1 MDLNINDIIQL
12 LDLPEKTV
20 RRWIGEKKIP
30 FYRVKNQCYFNR
42 GEIHEWVLKNGI
54 RVSGKI
60 LDMKLT
66 VKPVIISR
74 LVERGGIRYNVR
86 GDNPHDVI
94 KKSVSLLPELHG
106 VSSEEIVSSFI
117 EREDMMTTA
126 VGNGI
131 ALPHSRN
138 PILADPDEE
147 LISLSL
153 LEHPVDFIALDGIP
167 VHTLFLLISSSPRR
181 HLEILSKLS
190 FICRNSDLMSALEGR
205 ESPEIISRCIENIEK
220 SWEKNR

>member
-1 MDLNINDIIQL
+1 MDLNINDIVQL
-12 LDLPEKTV
+12 LNMPEKTV
-20 RRWIGEKKIP
+20 RRWISERKIP

-54 RVSGKI
+54 QVSDKI

-74 LVERGGIRYNVR
+74 LIERGGIRYNVR
-86 GDNPHDVI
+86 GKSSHDVI
-94 KKSVSLLPELHG
+94 KNSVSLLPELHG
-106 VSSEEIVSSFI
+106 IGREEIASSFI
-117 EREDMMTTA
+117 ERENMMTTA
-126 VGNGI
+126 VGSGI

-147 LISLSL
+147 LISLCL
-153 LEHPVDFIALDGIP
+153 LEYPVDFMALDRVP

-205 ESPEIISRCIENIEK
+205 ESPEIISRCIEKIEK
-220 SWEKNR
+220 SWEKDR